1 MQLAK
6 RSVAWAIVALWGMP
20 AFAVDPEAVSALTR
34 PIYEA
39 EAIGDVASRHAQL
52 DAALEKMPE
61 LAALNWMAG
70 KVWRHPE
77 WISVARFPIDPDAE
91 REFRSRRAAIQNTAQ
106 LSELARWC
114 AEQGWEDRSD
124 LCYAQILAQPSAKP
138 NERREA
144 AKQLKLVQTQG
155 KWVSAEQAKLAEQ
168 AAERDKQ
175 ALEIWAPRLA
185 EWKKDIEGASRGRAR
200 TATEALREL
209 NDDGAILAAEQHLLS
224 QTPLFASEL
233 VAYLKRINQ
242 PRSTL
247 ALTRF
252 AVVSPLPEVRA
263 AATNALKTRPLH
275 EFVPLLLTA
284 LEGKAKT
291 QYAIQAS
298 GRMDRADV
306 RARLQVGRETP
317 VGLVVSTVDRAEKFL
332 SMRKISPNQPDI
344 TRQEAQARA
353 AASLQ
358 YDALLVMM
366 QASTHN
372 LAAEQYNAR
381 FVEVLRAVTNQ
392 NLAEPSQWWDWWQ
405 SYNELPQRSPW
416 IDAAYFQI
424 WASYPA
430 ITTMSC
436 FPKQVPVW
444 TETGLRPIGDIL
456 PGDRVLSQDIE
467 TGELNYRLVQQVT
480 RREQADL
487 LKIGTTD
494 GELVT
499 STGHPFWVNTRGWQ
513 MAKQL
518 KPGDVLHTFD
528 GCVELATSARLPAKE
543 TVYNLV
549 VADSSTY
556 FVGLAGVL
564 VHDVTFRRP
573 TRALVP
579 GYTVK

>member
-1 MQLAK
+1 M
-6 RSVAWAIVALWGMP
+6 S
-20 AFAVDPEAVSALTR
+20 AFAADPDEVGALTR

-39 EAIGDVASRHAQL
+39 EAIGDLASRHAQL
-52 DAALEKMPE
+52 DAALEKLPE
-61 LAALNWMAG
+61 LAPLNWMAG
-70 KVWRHPE
+70 RIWRHPE
-77 WISVARFPIDPDAE
+77 WISVASFPIDPDAE
-91 REFRSRRAAIQNTAQ
+91 RDFRARRAAIQNTTQ
-106 LSELARWC
+106 LAELARWC
-114 AEQGWEDRSD
+114 AGQGWEDRSD
-124 LCYAQILAQPSAKP
+124 LCYAKILAEASAKP

-144 AKQLKLVQTQG
+144 AKQLKLVQVQG

-168 AAERDKQ
+168 EAEREKQ
-175 ALEIWAPRLA
+175 SLEIWAPRLG

-200 TATEALREL
+200 TATEALRNL

-224 QTPLFASEL
+224 PSPLFAEEL
-233 VAYLKRINQ
+233 IAYLKRIDK

-252 AVVSPLPEVRA
+252 AIVSPLPEVRT
-263 AATNALKTRPLH
+263 AATNALRTRPLH

-291 QYAIQAS
+291 QYAIQAI
-298 GRMDRADV
+298 GRASKADV

-317 VGLVVSTVDRAEKFL
+317 VGLVVSTVDRADKFL
-332 SMRKISPNQPDI
+332 PMRKTSGNQPDV
-344 TRQEAQARA
+344 TRQQAQAQA

-366 QASTHN
+366 QASSHN
-372 LAAEQYNAR
+372 LAADQYNAR
-381 FVEVLRAVTNQ
+381 FVAVLTAVTNQ

-405 SYNELPQRSPW
+405 SYNELPQRSAW
-416 IDAAYFQI
+416 IDAAYFQS

-430 ITTMSC
+430 VTTMSC

-444 TETGLRPIGDIL
+444 TETGLRPIADIL
-456 PGDRVLSQDIE
+456 PGDRVLSQDVE
-467 TGELNYRLVQQVT
+467 SGELAYRLVQQVT
-480 RREQADL
+480 RRDQADL
-487 LKIGTTD
+487 LKVALAD
-494 GELVT
+494 CELVS

-513 MAKQL
+513 MAKEL
-518 KPGDVLHTFD
+518 RPGDVVHTFD
-528 GCVELATSARLPAKE
+528 GCTTLKGAVRLPAKE